1 VKRLGILFFLVLIN
15 LSIDAQFMNVRS
27 WKKTERDSLEKGL
40 LLLEEK
46 KTQQALPIFENILNN
61 HPTEE
66 FLKYSYAKCALL
78 YPDRQSEAYK
88 RLNEV
93 YEKNRKAPDI
103 QFYMAMAAYVNYNY
117 DEASAHITSY
127 LNNRK
132 VQPEARKNAEVLKK
146 QITYARYFYTH
157 PTRSKVYNLGNSFNS
172 SYDESIPAV
181 TADESLLLYNYS
193 GSNIETISSSNAS
206 AFTEQIYVSTKEEG
220 EFKTPHKLDSTLLNN
235 QDNVVSLSNDGTLLF
250 ILRKDVN
257 ETGDIYSRRLKG
269 SSYGNAHKLKGLVN
283 SPYAETFCSLSPNGK
298 TLYFSSDRPGG
309 YGGKDLYR
317 ASLANDSS
325 WINIVNLG
333 DSINT
338 PLDEE
343 APFIHSDGKT
353 LFFSSKGHVNMG
365 GFDIFKSQM
374 NLRDSSFKKIDNLGS
389 PINTPFDDI
398 YFVVTANGENAYL
411 TSNRKDGRGRSDIY
425 HVEPN
430 IKSFK
435 PSLCLLKG
443 TVYRNDKPCKSR
455 IEVEVMDNKKN
466 FTSTLLS
473 NESDGTYMIVL
484 PTGAEYRLTFLL
496 DNYKTKSASVDL
508 SDMIGFV
515 EKIKNMSFDAILD
528 SIKPLDKT
536 IQKTEDLQITYL
548 PKNGKTNLNPAPA
561 TNTLLAVVKNE
572 EHSSVTQTVAIAEV
586 LSTIPKNEEKKNTD
600 SPLTPSIEKKDSSIL
615 AQKNTTTTSSIKTTT
630 QLAVKT
636 ASIIN
641 DKSNELKSGTNAT
654 KESQTILSQKTNT
667 LAHINTPSKDTVLT
681 KQSNTLIKKSVQV
694 STINVTNSVKS
705 TTNTSVSLFNTDGF
719 EPNSATQEKMMM
731 NAYKY
736 GNISYD
742 SLAFR
747 VQISAFK
754 NNERYYFPRLEK
766 FGKIEKMELGDGYK
780 RLMLGGNFS
789 TYGRAF
795 AYAKKIIK
803 AGHPDVFIVVIYKGY
818 RYSVEDLEEVGIFK

>member
-1 VKRLGILFFLVLIN
+1 MLVN
-15 LSIDAQFMNVRS
+15 LSVNAQFMNVRN

-46 KTQQALPIFENILNN
+46 KTQLAFPIFENILNN

-78 YPDRQSEAYK
+78 YPDKQSEAYK

-93 YEKNRKAPDI
+93 YEKNKKTPDI
-103 QFYMAMAAYVNYNY
+103 QFYMAMAAYYNYNY

-127 LNNRK
+127 LTNRK
-132 VQPEARKNAEVLKK
+132 VQPEARKSAEVLKK
-146 QITYARYFYTH
+146 QINYARYFYTH

-172 SYDESIPAV
+172 AFDESIPAI

-193 GSNIETISSSNAS
+193 GTKTETIKSKDSSDIN
-206 AFTEQIYVSTKEEG
+206 EQIYFSTKEEG
-220 EFKTPHKLDSTLLNN
+220 EFKAPNKLDSIQSII
-235 QDNVVSLSNDGTLLF
+235 QDNVLSLSNDGSLLF
-250 ILRKDVN
+250 ILRKEGN
-257 ETGDIYSRRLKG
+257 ETEDIYCRRLKG
-269 SSYGNAHKLKGLVN
+269 NSYGSAYKLKGLVN
-283 SPYAETFCSLSPNGK
+283 SPYSETFCSLSPNGK

-317 ASLANDSS
+317 ASLSGDSS
-325 WINIVNLG
+325 WVNIVNLG

-338 PLDEE
+338 SLDEE
-343 APFIHSDGKT
+343 APFIHPDGKT

-374 NLRDSSFKKIDNLGS
+374 NVRDSSFKKVDNLGS
-389 PINTPFDDI
+389 PINTPSDELH
-398 YFVVTANGENAYL
+398 FVVTANGENAYL
-411 TSNRKDGRGRSDIY
+411 TSNRKDGRGRNDIY

-443 TVYRNDKPCKSR
+443 SVVRNERPCR
-455 IEVEVMDNKKN
+455 ATIQIEVMDTKKN
-466 FTSTLLS
+466 FTSTLTS
-473 NESDGTYMIVL
+473 NENTGTYMIVL
-484 PTGAEYRLTFLL
+484 PTGAEYRLTFQLE
-496 DNYKTKSASVDL
+496 NYKTKSAVVDL
-508 SDMIGFV
+508 TDMVGFV

-528 SIKPLDKT
+528 SIKSPEKI
-536 IQKTEDLQITYL
+536 IQKIDDLQITNQSKKSKPTL
-548 PKNGKTNLNPAPA
+548 NTTTVTNNQNNVVNNAQV
-561 TNTLLAVVKNE
+561 TNSLLAVTKNE
-572 EHSSVTQTVAIAEV
+572 DPSQITETP
-586 LSTIPKNEEKKNTD
+586 STIKINEEKKNITIND
-600 SPLTPSIEKKDSSIL
+600 SVKTSKYADEKTVTTLNEKLKEVTPSSTNTVIKEDKPSTLVTLSVQTISPQNSNESVNQKTAIKDSLTINKTTITVKETVQNSIISIPNPPKI
-615 AQKNTTTTSSIKTTT
+615 ATNTT
-630 QLAVKT
+630 A
-636 ASIIN
+636 
-641 DKSNELKSGTNAT
+641 
-654 KESQTILSQKTNT
+654 
-667 LAHINTPSKDTVLT
+667 
-681 KQSNTLIKKSVQV
+681 
-694 STINVTNSVKS
+694 
-705 TTNTSVSLFNTDGF
+705 SLFNTDGF

-731 NAYKY
+731 NAYRY

-780 RLMLGGNFS
+780 RLMLGGHFN